1 MIMGLETIS
10 ELSAARLKLLAV
22 LVVAFVLLGIAGWQ
36 QLPPRPATITTI
48 TASTPTIS
56 STTQTTPIKSEGFTE
71 IIEYEGKKLS
81 SIKDFRENSIRG
93 PQMVDISRYQ
103 LSITGLVK
111 NPGNLTYDEALRNYQ
126 SQKKVMTM
134 HCVEGWSVT
143 LLWEGVPLKDLMKEA
158 IPLSNAK
165 VVIFHSVDGYTT
177 SLPLDYVIN
186 NGTMLAYKMN
196 GIVLPPERGFPFE
209 LTAEEKWGYK
219 WIKWVSEIELSD
231 DVNYRGYWESRGYS
245 NDGDIDKPFFE
256 A

>member
-1 MIMGLETIS
+1 MPSG
-10 ELSAARLKLLAV
+10 RLKLLAV
-22 LVVAFVLLGIAGWQ
+22 LLVAFVLLGVAGWQ
-36 QLPPRPATITTI
+36 QHTLKPVMQATI
-48 TASTPTIS
+48 TASLTPTLS
-56 STTQTTPIKSEGFTE
+56 LPAQTTFIKSEELIE
-71 IIEYEGKKLS
+71 IREYEGKKLS
-81 SIKDFRENSIRG
+81 SIRDFRENSIKG
-93 PQMVDISRYQ
+93 PQTVDISRYR
-103 LSITGLVK
+103 LRVTGLVK
-111 NPGNLTYDEALRNYQ
+111 NPKNLTYDEALGNYQ
-126 SQKKVMTM
+126 SQKKVITL

-143 LLWEGVPLKDLMKEA
+143 LLWEGISVRDLVEEA
-158 IPLSNAK
+158 IALSNAK

-186 NGTMLAYKMN
+186 NVTMLAYRMN

-209 LTAEEKWGYK
+209 LTADGKWGYK